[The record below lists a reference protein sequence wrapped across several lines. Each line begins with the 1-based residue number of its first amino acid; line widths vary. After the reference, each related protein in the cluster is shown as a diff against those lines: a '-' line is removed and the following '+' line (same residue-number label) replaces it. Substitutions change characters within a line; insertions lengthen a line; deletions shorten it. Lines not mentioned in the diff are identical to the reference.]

1 MRNVFAALLILG
13 LTAVAAPAQP
23 FRIVTWQVPDV
34 QLSKPTNGTP
44 VVESPQIAAIAG
56 ALGKTEADAIVLYG
70 ISDSSTLKV
79 LADSITPKKHS
90 VAIHTAFRQSSGKS
104 PIIGLPIG
112 ILTRRERLSSRKIE
126 WDDTGRIDLNGGF
139 VFAAIRNKNE
149 AMAIYVA
156 TLPGPLTNG
165 IGSTDGTYFARKRS
179 YAADFLGHH
188 TAFLATTYQEHQ
200 YATFLTGDF
209 NLTSKK
215 PVKDDCAAI
224 LEKAGFRAVPVGAA
238 QDKSTLPVTA
248 GPLLNR
254 VFDPVFTKNVD
265 FMATRQIPVPG
276 FELPMIIC
284 EVTIKPPGSAAISKP
299 ARKTEPTREPV
310 EVLPPVEPVPAP
322 PRVQLAATP
331 ATAVPAPQTSAPVRT
346 AAVASNPPAPAPA
359 SIAAAPLVAEN
370 KNVSAPATPTWVW
383 PVAIGG
389 ALGLIAVI
397 VLNTRAAK
405 RRRPDVAVTRP
416 MFVELNSPS
425 RSNRAV
431 SESTSGAVLSEPTT
445 ATDNAHNG
453 AWQTPSVRLNSP
465 EPQPEPAKDP
475 KAAVV
480 PHLRQLMREKL
491 FQWLSNQR
499 TQLLDSHENGT
510 AQVRGLEERLGKI
523 RDQFQDKL
531 VAQEQRIAE
540 MDRELKEK
548 ERLLNQSPK
557 PQPQS
562 DSSKPLS

>member
-1 MRNVFAALLILG
+1 MRNVLAVFLTIGLAAIS
-13 LTAVAAPAQP
+13 AQAQA
-23 FRIVTWQVPDV
+23 FRTVTWQVPDV

-44 VVESPQIAAIAG
+44 VIEPPQIAAIAS
-56 ALGKTEADAIVLYG
+56 ALGKTDADAIILYG
-70 ISDSSTLKV
+70 ISDSSTLKL

-112 ILTRRERLSSRKIE
+112 VLTRRERMSSRKVD

-139 VFAAIRNKNE
+139 VFVTIRNKNE

-165 IGSTDGTYFARKRS
+165 IGSADGTYFSRKRG

-188 TAFLATTYQEHQ
+188 AAFLAATYQEHQ

-215 PVKDDCAAI
+215 PVKDECAAI

-238 QDKSTLPVTA
+238 QDKSTLPITA

-276 FELPMIIC
+276 FELPMIVC
-284 EVTIKPPGSAAISKP
+284 EITIKPPGSAAISKP
-299 ARKTEPTREPV
+299 ARKPEPTREPV

-331 ATAVPAPQTSAPVRT
+331 STAVPAPQTSAPVRT
-346 AAVASNPPAPAPA
+346 VAVASNPPAPAQA
-359 SIAAAPLVAEN
+359 SAAASPVVADN
-370 KNVSAPATPTWVW
+370 KNISAPATPTWVW

-397 VLNTRAAK
+397 ILNTRAAK
-405 RRRPDVAVTRP
+405 RRQPDVAVSRP

-431 SESTSGAVLSEPTT
+431 TESTSGAVLSEPTT

-453 AWQTPSVRLNSP
+453 AWQTPSVRMNSAEP
-465 EPQPEPAKDP
+465 EQPPQKDP
-475 KAAVV
+475 KAALV

-540 MDRELKEK
+540 MDRALREK
-548 ERLLNQSPK
+548 ERLLKQSQK
-557 PQPQS
+557 TETQS
-562 DSSKPLS
+562 DQSHPLS